1 MLQEVFV
8 IMPAYNAGATIAGV
22 FARIPDEARQRIT
35 RYVVVNDGSSDNTSS
50 EVRKLQADW
59 PSLVLIEHEQ
69 NKGYGGAEKTL
80 LNYAIKEGAEAAILL
95 HSDGQYSPE
104 KIPEILELLDN
115 DSADIIQGSRLA
127 GQSNARQ
134 NMPFYKFIANKCLTA
149 IENWAFGL
157 GLAEY
162 HSGYMIY
169 NRKAMEAIPYNK
181 LSGSFDFDL
190 EMLVLA
196 RIKGLRVKEL
206 PIPTIYADEKSHLN
220 PITYGFDVLGVVWD
234 YKRGKYHAL

>member
-1 MLQEVFV
+1 MVERVFV
-8 IMPAYNAGATIAGV
+8 IMPAYNAAKTISQV
-22 FARIPDEARQRIT
+22 FARIPDEVKARIAQ
-35 RYVVVNDGSSDNTSS
+35 YVVVNDGSKDETSAV
-50 EVRKLQADW
+50 VRKLQQHWDK
-59 PSLVLIEHEQ
+59 LVLIEHDR

-80 LNYAIKEGAEAAILL
+80 LNHCLAEGADLAILL

-104 KIPEILELLDN
+104 KIPEILAAFD
-115 DSADIIQGSRLA
+115 ADETDILQGSRMA
-127 GQSNARQ
+127 GDSNALAS
-134 NMPFYKFIANKCLTA
+134 MPFYKWLANKSLTA
-149 IENWAFGL
+149 IENWAFRLGL
-157 GLAEY
+157 GEY

-169 NRKAMEAIPYNK
+169 NRRAMETIPFNK

-196 RIKGLRVKEL
+196 KVKGLRVKEM

-234 YKRGKYHAL
+234 YKRGKYDRL

>member
-1 MLQEVFV
+1 MLQEVFL
-8 IMPAYNAGATIAGV
+8 IMPAYNAGATIAKV
-22 FARIPDEARQRIT
+22 FARIPERARQRIT

-50 EVRKLQADW
+50 EVRRLQKDW

-69 NKGYGGAEKTL
+69 NRGYGGAEKTL
-80 LNYAIKEGAEAAILL
+80 LNHALREGAEAAILL

-115 DSADIIQGSRLA
+115 DSADIIQGSRMA
-127 GQSNARQ
+127 GNSNAFAE
-134 NMPFYKFIANKCLTA
+134 MPFYKYVANKGLTA

-169 NRKAMEAIPYNK
+169 NRKAMETIPFNK

-190 EMLVLA
+190 EMLVMA
-196 RIKGLRVKEL
+196 RVKDLRVKEL
-206 PIPTIYADEKSHLN
+206 PIPTIYADEESHLN
-220 PITYGFDVLGVVWD
+220 PITYGLDVLGVVWN
-234 YKRGKYHAL
+234 YKRGKYHSL